1 MIIYGS
7 YKNTDTVIGTD
18 FTVCDACLSKYQED
32 HNVPRHKAINA
43 LSGKFIGKQF
53 LKVNETMICEDC
65 IKKTYNKFFKSAE
78 ENAIMDAIDDPELN
92 LDDVTEEE
100 AAKESIPEKKGR
112 GKKNAK

>member
-1 MIIYGS
+1 MIIYGN
-7 YKNTDTVIGTD
+7 YKNTDTVICTD
-18 FTVCDACLSKYQED
+18 FSVCDACLSKYQEE

-43 LSGKFIGKQF
+43 LINKFIGKQF

-78 ENAIMDAIDDPELN
+78 ENAIMDAIEDPELN
-92 LDDVTEEE
+92 LDNAAEEPV
-100 AAKESIPEKKGR
+100 SEKKGR